1 MTERENPLR
10 KQALRDVVRFGIRE
24 VLELPETFIS
34 DRTLDFVCDTFVPT
48 PAQTGVALSITE
60 HLMQETTYKRAK
72 QMEEFH
78 REWTERDRAATLAK
92 DPQVFI
98 SQVLKLLP
106 VPDAN
111 NYANDVAAQAAMKR
125 VANRDVPRRL
135 AAAAAAF
142 DAELERDCFQESDD
156 SSALQELLATLDKA
170 CECAAAV
177 TGDGLMN
184 KPSAAYAAMLHNYA
198 DALDSVIVA
207 LEAVPSQAGA
217 REIAS
222 ERQQTTIDS
231 QAPLK
236 SDCHFSRHFGIVHSA
251 VRTSRD
257 DDSGSGR
264 GKSPAPAR
272 ATRNA
277 SPGRTGKMPPR
288 VPRNESP
295 GRVPRRSILDELSI
309 SDDED
314 DDDEPAAAPMP
325 VESAIV
331 AVPDPDAPNRVLW
344 GINTKGRTR
353 RAALKSV
360 VCAPVRLCSSFC
372 SALLAL
378 AAALTFIMEMTYI
391 ATASVGST
399 PAQALGGFV
408 QSYYAYHN
416 IMPYSQ
422 DIDVPYSQSL
432 TVGYVIYRADTVD
445 ASVQGGW
452 EFGKWVYASTP
463 SFVTSKLPSA
473 FTEAMEDE
481 SALVPTGVTYVPP
494 MYARW
499 PEEFMSRCF
508 QLFGRSAAVATSLGA
523 NNYKGRFLFDVLSVL
538 FYVGIGALVVY
549 TDKQVAMWTY
559 RYTKATVLARLAAF
573 TELLEES
580 AITAVVLAEPIVL
593 AIKAP
598 RRQRD
603 EPAVQSK
610 PKPASRASR
619 STD

>member
-1 MTERENPLR
+1 MSGRENPLR

-72 QMEEFH
+72 QMEAFH

-106 VPDAN
+106 VPDPN
-111 NYANDVAAQAAMKR
+111 NYANNVAAQAAMKR

-142 DAELERDCFQESDD
+142 DEELERGCFQDSDD

-207 LEAVPSQAGA
+207 LEAVPGKAGA

-231 QAPLK
+231 QASLN

-257 DDSGSGR
+257 DASGSGR
-264 GKSPAPAR
+264 GKSPAR

-295 GRVPRRSILDELSI
+295 GRAPRRSILDELSI
-309 SDDED
+309 SSDDED
-314 DDDEPAAAPMP
+314 DNDEPAAAPMP
-325 VESAIV
+325 AESAIV
-331 AVPDPDAPNRVLW
+331 AVPDANAPNRVLW

-353 RAALKSV
+353 REAVRTV
-360 VCAPVRLCSSFC
+360 VCAPVYLCRSFC
-372 SALLAL
+372 SALLAF
-378 AAALTFIMEMTYI
+378 AAALTFIMEMIYI
-391 ATASVGST
+391 ATALVGST
-399 PAQALGGFV
+399 PTQALGGFV

-416 IMPYSQ
+416 IAPYSQ

-432 TVGYVIYRADTVD
+432 TVGYVIYRADTAD
-445 ASVQGGW
+445 ASLQGGW
-452 EFGKWVYASTP
+452 EFGKWVYSSTP
-463 SFVTSKLPSA
+463 SFVTSKLPSS
-473 FTEAMEDE
+473 FTEAMQDE
-481 SALVPTGVTYVPP
+481 SALIPTGVTYVPP
-494 MYARW
+494 MYARL

-523 NNYKGRFLFDVLSVL
+523 NNYKGRFLFDVLYVL
-538 FYVGIGALVVY
+538 FYVGIGGLVLY
-549 TDKQVAMWTY
+549 TNKLVGDLSY